1 MCYTINAKATIEQLN
16 KRYDATNET
25 PEVHKVFYKLS
36 GFNAVATSIKDYP
49 KLPILTSKQ
58 NDVFTYMQWGLI
70 PFWTPQD
77 KAKIFVINNLNAKSE
92 TIFEKKS
99 FAPSLKEKRC
109 IIPITGFYESRE
121 VNKEK
126 YPYFIHLKNEEIFSL
141 AGIYD
146 TWKDKESGATIKGFS
161 IITTDANPLMAKIH
175 NNKLRMPVILTREN
189 EKRWITEEISDE
201 EIKHILQPLDDSL
214 MKAHTVDRKV
224 NNTRIDSDYAGITD
238 LVEYPELGMFD

>member
-16 KRYDATNET
+16 KRYNATNES
-25 PEVHKVFYKLS
+25 PEVYKVFYKLS
-36 GFNAVATSIKDYP
+36 GFNAVATPIKDYA

-58 NDVFTYMQWGLI
+58 NDVFTFMQWGLI

-77 KAKIFVINNLNAKSE
+77 KAKTFVINNLNAKSE

-126 YPYFIHLKNEEIFSL
+126 YPYFIHLKDEEIFSL

-146 TWKDKESGATIKGFS
+146 TWKDKESGATIKSFS
-161 IITTDANPLMAKIH
+161 IITTQANPLMAKIH

-189 EKRWITEEISDE
+189 EKQWLAPEISE
-201 EIKHILQPLDDSL
+201 NEIKHLLQPLDASL
-214 MKAHTVDRKV
+214 MEAHTVDRKV
-224 NNTRIDSDYAGITD
+224 NNTRIDSNYPEITEK
-238 LVEYPELGMFD
+238 VEYPELGMFD

>member
-1 MCYTINAKATIEQLN
+1 MTATPEQLSKRYNATIEN
-16 KRYDATNET
+16 
-25 PEVHKVFYKLS
+25 PEVYTIHHKLS
-36 GFNAVATSIKDYP
+36 GFNPVALPVTDYT
-49 KLPILTSKQ
+49 KLPILTAEEH
-58 NDVFTYMQWGLI
+58 NIFTSMQWGLI

-77 KAKIFVINNLNAKSE
+77 KAKTFVINNLNAKAA

-99 FAPSLKEKRC
+99 FAPSLKKKRC

-146 TWKDKESGATIKGFS
+146 TWKDKESGITVKSFS
-161 IITTDANPLMAKIH
+161 IITTVANPLMAKIH

-189 EKRWITEEISDE
+189 ERNWIAPEISEE
-201 EIKHILQPLDDSL
+201 EIKHLLQPLDDSL
-214 MKAHTVDRKV
+214 MEAHTVDKKV
-224 NNTRIDSDYAGITD
+224 NNTRIDSNYAGITD
-238 LVEYPELGMFD
+238 LVEYPELGLFD